1 MNSAGLLLPLFYL
14 CYENTDTETPGDL
27 KTLYYLDVKPSMAH
41 AAALKQGRYFS
52 LIEWV

>member
-1 MNSAGLLLPLFYL
+1 M
-14 CYENTDTETPGDL
+14 CYENTDAKTAGDL

-52 LIEWV
+52 LIRVGLGTVPVSVL

>member
-1 MNSAGLLLPLFYL
+1 M
-14 CYENTDTETPGDL
+14 CYENTDAKTADDL

-52 LIEWV
+52 LIRVGLGSVPVSVL